1 MSAAR
6 RLALLAGLVLL
17 SAPLLARPSSAA
29 DAAKPAPDPA
39 AVARAIYAKVSAGDG
54 ERGGQFL
61 WVDPKARPRT
71 FSKGLCALWAKA
83 DAKQKADHDGLG
95 PIDWD
100 PFTASQ
106 DPKVKGCSVVVERQ
120 DAKAATVAVTLV
132 DPRGRRTVVA
142 DETVR
147 LDLVKEGDRWAVDDV
162 RGTVDGSP
170 WSVRAAL
177 KAYLAP

>member
-1 MSAAR
+1 MRSAR
-6 RLALLAGLVLL
+6 RLALLALL
-17 SAPLLARPSSAA
+17 SAAFLARPSSAA
-29 DAAKPAPDPA
+29 DASKPAPDPA
-39 AVARAIYAKVSAGDG
+39 AVARAIYAKVSAGKGD
-54 ERGGQFL
+54 RGGQFL

-83 DAKQKADHDGLG
+83 DAKQTTDDDGLG

-106 DPKVKGCSVVVERQ
+106 DPMVKSFTVAVEKQ
-120 DAKAATVAVTLV
+120 DATTATVAVRLV
-132 DPRGRRTVVA
+132 DPRGRREVAA

-147 LDLVKEGDRWAVDDV
+147 LDLVREGDRWAVDDV
-162 RGTVDGSP
+162 RGSVDGSA
-170 WSVRAAL
+170 WSVRESL